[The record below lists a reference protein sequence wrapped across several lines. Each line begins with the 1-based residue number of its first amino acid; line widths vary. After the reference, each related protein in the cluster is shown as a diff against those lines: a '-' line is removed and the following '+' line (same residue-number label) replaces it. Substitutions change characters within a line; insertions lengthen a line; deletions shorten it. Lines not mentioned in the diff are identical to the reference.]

1 MKDKAIH
8 FTEIRRLR
16 KRRQIIV
23 KVVLLSLFFVLITSG
38 VIWFFVFSPVFRFD
52 KIEVVIDDDILR
64 DKITTQ
70 LEAQVE
76 NSFLKKIFGN
86 RNFLIW
92 PSQLSE
98 KELAALPEIYSLEID
113 KKYLKN
119 TLTITATERT
129 ALGIWCLQKS
139 SPPTC
144 FKFNDSGFIFR
155 KSLATSG
162 NLIKITLDFEQE
174 NLKIGDSVLP
184 EEFRENFISVLKV
197 LEDSGLSTKEIILED
212 LKLQEVKV
220 PLSVGPTLYFSLRLK
235 ADIYGEVLKALSQE
249 PKFQDYTYID
259 LRTENRVYYK

>member
-76 NSFLKKIFGN
+76 NSFLKKIFRN

-113 KKYLKN
+113 
-119 TLTITATERT
+119 
-129 ALGIWCLQKS
+129 
-139 SPPTC
+139 
-144 FKFNDSGFIFR
+144 
-155 KSLATSG
+155 
-162 NLIKITLDFEQE
+162 
-174 NLKIGDSVLP
+174 
-184 EEFRENFISVLKV
+184 
-197 LEDSGLSTKEIILED
+197 
-212 LKLQEVKV
+212 
-220 PLSVGPTLYFSLRLK
+220 
-235 ADIYGEVLKALSQE
+235 
-249 PKFQDYTYID
+249 
-259 LRTENRVYYK
+259 